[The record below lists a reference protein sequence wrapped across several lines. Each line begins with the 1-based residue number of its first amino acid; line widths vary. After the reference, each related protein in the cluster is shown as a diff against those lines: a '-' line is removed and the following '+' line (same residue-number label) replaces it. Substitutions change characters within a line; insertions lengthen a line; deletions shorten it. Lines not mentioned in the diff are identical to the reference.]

1 MNSIYSPNQNKFI
14 NLFSKNG
21 IKILKSYIK
30 HYQNGGSQGEGG
42 ATKESPLKSQIEE
55 LHQIKYGIDLPD
67 TNKENVSFMMIG
79 CWGRM
84 TGDNVTLPRVAYD
97 MAENIENHEFVIS
110 LGDNFY
116 IKEPMNEE
124 AFKEIWEN
132 NFFGEG
138 KLNLPWYISLGN
150 HAYSEYFCPN
160 FLLSKH
166 FVNRNWTLPSTYW
179 SMIRNKCLFIF
190 LDTTMIAEYFESK
203 KKKKGKCS
211 EMIIDDLRGKS
222 STMGEDA
229 FMNLPMNP
237 IGQIKWFQN
246 TLMKYEPDENIHHII
261 VIGHHP
267 IIAHG
272 HKKKNPC
279 IISKGLYNIIYNECI
294 VEYNK
299 YTSTSNKKYI
309 KAYFCADEHNFQH
322 LTHKQSIGEGENIDF
337 DFHFIVAGTGGADND
352 LYETFPKNLEITGKI
367 PEQPV
372 QPIIT
377 NLSPGIDICEEK
389 QVCNTLCL
397 TEQEFILNKL
407 ITGEN
412 GWLSVNITPSEMNI
426 TFNGINKN
434 NYSISI

>member
-14 NLFSKNG
+14 NLFSENG

-30 HYQNGGSQGEGG
+30 HYQTGGSQSEGG
-42 ATKESPLKSQIEE
+42 ETKESPLISQIEK
-55 LHQIKYGIDLPD
+55 LQQIKYGIYLPD
-67 TNKENVSFMMIG
+67 TKENVRFMMIG

-84 TGDNVTLPRVAYD
+84 KGDNVTLPRVAND

-116 IKEPMNEE
+116 IDESITEE

-150 HAYSEYFCPN
+150 HAYSKHFCPN

-190 LDTTMIAEYFESK
+190 LDTTMIAEYFESEK

-211 EMIIDDLRGKS
+211 EMIIDDLKGKS
-222 STMGEDA
+222 VTMEVDD
-229 FMNLPMNP
+229 FMNVPMNP

-246 TLMKYEPDENIHHII
+246 TLEKYEPDENINHII

-272 HKKKNPC
+272 HKEKNPC
-279 IISKGLYNIIYNECI
+279 IISRGLYEIIYNDCI

-299 YTSTSNKKYI
+299 LTSISNKKYI
-309 KAYFCADEHNFQH
+309 KSYFCADEHNFQH
-322 LTHKQSIGEGENIDF
+322 LTHTQSINEGENI
-337 DFHFIVAGTGGADND
+337 DFHFIVAGTGGAEND
-352 LYETFPKNLEITGKI
+352 LYEKFPKNLEKITGKI
-367 PEQPV
+367 PTEIGITKVDSPV
-372 QPIIT
+372 
-377 NLSPGIDICEEK
+377 NICQEE
-389 QVCNTLCL
+389 QVCSSKCGSNG
-397 TEQEFILNKL
+397 EILLRKL

-412 GWLSVNITPSEMNI
+412 GWLSVDITPSEMNI
-426 TFNGINKN
+426 KFNGINDN
-434 NYSISI
+434 DYSISI